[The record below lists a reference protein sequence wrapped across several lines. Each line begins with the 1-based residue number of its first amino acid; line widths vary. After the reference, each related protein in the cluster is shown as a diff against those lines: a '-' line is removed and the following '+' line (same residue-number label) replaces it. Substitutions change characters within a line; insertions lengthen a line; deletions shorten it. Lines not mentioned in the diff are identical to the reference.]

1 MRFFHRHDD
10 KWFGKPEDPEEE
22 KKLDESQKK
31 DYKKKWST
39 YKVNYEWD
47 KDIINVWPRYFTQP
61 STMTD
66 YIQRQYDHGELT
78 ELDAQRC
85 WEKLKQYNGG
95 SGGSNDE
102 QKDNSDEDQY
112 DEILAISDLEIFDKV
127 FDLYKCDAQF
137 FQWDNAVKRQL
148 DPSKVSSNDNDNE

>member
-1 MRFFHRHDD
+1 M
-10 KWFGKPEDPEEE
+10 
-22 KKLDESQKK
+22 
-31 DYKKKWST
+31 
-39 YKVNYEWD
+39 NYEWD
-47 KDIINVWPRYFTQP
+47 KDIINIWPKYFTQP
-61 STMTD
+61 STIKD
-66 YIQRQYDHGELT
+66 HIRRAYDHGELT
-78 ELDAQRC
+78 EKDAQRC

-112 DEILAISDLEIFDKV
+112 DEILAISDLEIFDRV

-148 DPSKVSSNDNDNE
+148 SPSKSSDNNDSQ